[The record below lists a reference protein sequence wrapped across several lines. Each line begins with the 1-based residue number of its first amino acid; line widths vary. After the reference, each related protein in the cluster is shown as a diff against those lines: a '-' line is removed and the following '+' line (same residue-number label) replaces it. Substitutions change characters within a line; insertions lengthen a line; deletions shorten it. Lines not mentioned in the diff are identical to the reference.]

1 MQARHVAREL
11 ALLCMGQL
19 STHADDLS
27 GPSLENILTAVV
39 QALTEETREILL
51 QASANAQRIQDKL
64 LDSETRSGDPR
75 SDLKV
80 SQSLMREALEQ
91 TRIAIN
97 RLGKALDFPPTL
109 QFAQHQDVR
118 SYTLKLLGT
127 VHKMR
132 SPIDETLSQ
141 AMVDWQLNRL
151 AHLDRDLLRLAVAE
165 MHYLQVP
172 HNIVINE
179 IVELAKQYSSEDGY
193 RFINGVLRRVHEQN
207 KVKKPAN

>member
-11 ALLCMGQL
+11 SLLCMGQL
-19 STHADDLS
+19 FTHTEN
-27 GPSLENILTAVV
+27 LEEQTLEEILTAVV
-39 QALTEETREILL
+39 RALTEETREILL

-64 LDSETRSGDPR
+64 LDSETRTGDPR
-75 SDLKV
+75 TDLKV
-80 SQSLMREALEQ
+80 AQSLMRDALEQ
-91 TRIAIN
+91 TRVAIN
-97 RLGKALDFPPTL
+97 RLGKALDFPLTL
-109 QFAQHQDVR
+109 QFAQHQEVR

-127 VHKMR
+127 VYQMR
-132 SPIDETLSQ
+132 SPIDETLNQ

-165 MHYLQVP
+165 MQYLQVP

-179 IVELAKQYSSEDGY
+179 IVELAKQYSSDDGY

-207 KVKKPAN
+207 KTKKTVR